1 MNILSYKRLVDALV
15 FFRLFMA
22 TTCDVL
28 VVGAGPGGGSAA
40 LHASRL
46 GLDVMVIE
54 DHNEIGTPVHCGECI
69 SDVAVSNLD
78 LELPIEVISKRVHGI
93 RVIFPDG
100 TKKCLTEKG
109 YVLEKHLFEQW
120 LMEQAVDFGAKFF
133 PDNKLQTMER
143 IEEDGRFVGHLCNGK
158 GDAFPIRARIVIDA
172 SGVAGVCSKI
182 LELNERPK
190 VIAGMQY
197 EMLEVP
203 TDDYLDFYIW
213 PEYVEKGYLWMIPKC
228 DGRANVG
235 LVTEDKSGAVKELD
249 RFISDMPEFNQLEIV
264 NPPWRDDGR
273 KIRGFGGTIPIS
285 GPHKRTHSDGVL
297 LIGDAAGFTS
307 PLFEG
312 GSHLALKSAQFAAI
326 TAADAISKND
336 VSASVLGSYPQ
347 KWKSEFPPYEK
358 ILRGKSALYS
368 LSEQDMSI
376 MARCFPEEMSNMGVS
391 GKSMVVLRLL
401 LRRPSLFFRRIIPAM
416 LAFGYSR
423 AKHYGW

>member
-1 MNILSYKRLVDALV
+1 
-15 FFRLFMA
+15 
-22 TTCDVL
+22 
-28 VVGAGPGGGSAA
+28 
-40 LHASRL
+40 
-46 GLDVMVIE
+46 
-54 DHNEIGTPVHCGECI
+54 
-69 SDVAVSNLD
+69 
-78 LELPIEVISKRVHGI
+78 
-93 RVIFPDG
+93 
-100 TKKCLTEKG
+100 
-109 YVLEKHLFEQW
+109 
-120 LMEQAVDFGAKFF
+120 
-133 PDNKLQTMER
+133 
-143 IEEDGRFVGHLCNGK
+143 
-158 GDAFPIRARIVIDA
+158 
-172 SGVAGVCSKI
+172 
-182 LELNERPK
+182 
-190 VIAGMQY
+190 
-197 EMLEVP
+197 
-203 TDDYLDFYIW
+203 
-213 PEYVEKGYLWMIPKC
+213 
-228 DGRANVG
+228 
-235 LVTEDKSGAVKELD
+235 
-249 RFISDMPEFNQLEIV
+249 
-264 NPPWRDDGR
+264 
-273 KIRGFGGTIPIS
+273 
-285 GPHKRTHSDGVL
+285 